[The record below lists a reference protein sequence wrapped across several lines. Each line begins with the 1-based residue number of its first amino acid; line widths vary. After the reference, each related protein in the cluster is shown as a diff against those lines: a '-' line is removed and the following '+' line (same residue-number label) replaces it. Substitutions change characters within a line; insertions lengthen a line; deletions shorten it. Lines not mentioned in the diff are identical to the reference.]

1 MLLPTH
7 LSPRGMVTHN
17 FSLFSCSALL
27 LLSLPHYSNQYNMQ
41 MRLFLVIALVFAVV
55 HAANITVQVGLNGN
69 NFSPK
74 NVTASIGDTIQYDAP
89 SFCTSSSPTTPL
101 LQLFL
106 YPLSLLQHSI
116 PSQPFSL
123 DSSKSFFS
131 IILQSFFTSLH
142 PNRWVWVSYNH
153 NVVSGNPCTG
163 DGKFRSG
170 SPNNPGTTFNYT
182 VTAAGLLFLLS
193 AFSLPSLHILLL
205 SSWRT
210 SFPLPYSYMNV
221 GIINYFCEPHCSG
234 GMVGTIIV
242 KSMEE
247 MRGACEGEVKGG
259 K

>member
-1 MLLPTH
+1 METTLAPRMLLLALAT
-7 LSPRGMVTHN
+7 
-17 FSLFSCSALL
+17 LFSMMF
-27 LLSLPHYSNQYNMQ
+27 LP
-41 MRLFLVIALVFAVV
+41 FA
-55 HAANITVQVGLNGN
+55 
-69 NFSPK
+69 P
-74 NVTASIGDTIQYDAP
+74 
-89 SFCTSSSPTTPL
+89 PL
-101 LQLFL
+101 LQQLLFCNFFCTL
-106 YPLSLLQHSI
+106 FHSCNI
-116 PSQPFSL
+116 QSPSQPFSL

-131 IILQSFFTSLH
+131 IILQSFFTFLR

-182 VTAAGLLFLLS
+182 VTAAGLLFHLFFF
-193 AFSLPSLHILLL
+193 FSLPSLHILLL

-242 KSMEE
+242 KGMEE
-247 MRGACEGEVKGG
+247 VSYAREGEVKRG